1 MTEFISKDSWL
12 NTLHGWTIT
21 DCAVRTSDVVYLVA
35 RQDIPYEQVS
45 GMWDNEIPTRFIV
58 IYLDDNPKGELG
70 WQECGGFNKPLC
82 GVARKPLSQG
92 LLAERHG
99 MDGDVLVVGGGSEGN
114 MEQIAPN
121 NGPMTTKL
129 KCIDGYA
136 YSVGTDRA
144 IYKRANLGCWVK
156 LDDGLPKIDNHL
168 SDNAYLDLSLS
179 QGFEDIDG
187 FSESDMYAVGG
198 KGDIWHY
205 DSTAW
210 MQEGFPSNMQLN
222 TVTCAGDGYV
232 YVSGQGGTLWRGR
245 NSTWEHLYD
254 GSYTIPWNDV
264 LWFEDKLWLAS
275 DYMLR
280 IWNGKELV
288 PVTDDQGQEL
298 PFSGHMDA
306 YDGLLVIADSD
317 SVMAYQNGKW
327 RALVAPYEDVE

>member
-1 MTEFISKDSWL
+1 MTAFVPKELWL
-12 NTLHGWTIT
+12 KFLRGWRIA
-21 DCAVRTSDVVYLVA
+21 DCAVRSSSFVYLVVRENISEEA
-35 RQDIPYEQVS
+35 VS
-45 GMWDNEIPTRFIV
+45 GTWDSDIPTRFFV
-58 IYLDDNPKGELG
+58 IYLDKSPERSIGGE
-70 WQECGGFNKPLC
+70 GFDGFDRPLC

-92 LLAERHG
+92 LIVARNS
-99 MDGDVLVVGGGSEGN
+99 VGQVWAAGSGRN
-114 MEQIAPN
+114 GPMEQISPN
-121 NGPMTTKL
+121 GRFPMTTRI

-136 YSVGTDRA
+136 YSVGTGHR
-144 IYKRANLGCWVK
+144 IYKRANIGHWVK
-156 LDDGLPKIDNHL
+156 LDNGFPEIETGLSN
-168 SDNAYLDLSLS
+168 SEYLDNVLA
-179 QGFEDIDG
+179 QGFEDMDG
-187 FSESDMYAVGG
+187 FSETDLYAVGG
-198 KGDIWHY
+198 HGDIWHY
-205 DSTAW
+205 DGTVW

-254 GSYTIPWNDV
+254 GSYSIPWNEV

-317 SVMAYQNGKW
+317 TVMAYQNGQW
-327 RALVAPYEDVE
+327 RTLVAPYE

>member
-1 MTEFISKDSWL
+1 
-12 NTLHGWTIT
+12 
-21 DCAVRTSDVVYLVA
+21 
-35 RQDIPYEQVS
+35 
-45 GMWDNEIPTRFIV
+45 MWDNEIPTRFIA

-70 WQECGGFNKPLC
+70 WQEHGGFNKPIC
-82 GVARKPLSQG
+82 GVARTPLSQG
-92 LLAERHG
+92 LLVERHL
-99 MDGDVLVVGGGSEGN
+99 MDGDVLAAGSGRDGD
-114 MEQIAPN
+114 MEQIDPGN
-121 NGPMTTKL
+121 IPMTSRI
-129 KCIDGYA
+129 KCIGDYA
-136 YSVGTDRA
+136 YSVGRGRS
-144 IYKRANLGCWVK
+144 IYKRVNLGHWVK
-156 LDDGLPKIDNHL
+156 LDN
-168 SDNAYLDLSLS
+168 
-179 QGFEDIDG
+179 GFPDEESSFDIGFYDMDG

-198 KGDIWHY
+198 HGDIWHY
-205 DSTAW
+205 DGTIW

-232 YVSGQGGTLWRGR
+232 YVSGMGGTLWRGR

-288 PVTDDQGQEL
+288 PVTDDEGDEL

-317 SVMAYQNGKW
+317 SVMAYQDGKW
-327 RALVAPYEDVE
+327 RTLVAPYEDVE